1 MAKPEDDSKD
11 SITTIINA
19 ATGIRSRNALL
30 TAALGIG
37 GYAAKFVQQTADDI
51 RQIRVEVS
59 SFVETIKQVKET
71 QKDQEDR
78 LRFLELK
85 DASRVKRR

>member
-1 MAKPEDDSKD
+1 MEEKKPNDKD
-11 SITTIINA
+11 SIVQIINA
-19 ATGIRSRNALL
+19 ATGIKSRNALL

-59 SFVETIKQVKET
+59 AFVESIKQIKEA
-71 QKDQEDR
+71 QKDQESR

-85 DASRVKRR
+85 EASRRKIR

>member
-1 MAKPEDDSKD
+1 VAKPEDDSKD